1 MKQASFVLIL
11 LFILFTLSIRAQT
24 PEKKICL
31 AQKVQGEILKIDG
44 KLDEAGWKLAYWD
57 NGFTQYR
64 PYDGR
69 DAMQQT
75 IFAILYDNNNL
86 YVGMKMLDTSPDS
99 IVQRLTR
106 RDNVDGDVAGVEI
119 DSYSDNRTAFAFAV
133 TAAGVKY
140 DFLVSNDGNNED
152 ATWNPVWWAA
162 ASKDSLGWYAEMRI
176 PLTQLRFGEKQE
188 QDWGFQA
195 VRYLFRKDETDLW
208 QPISP
213 KQAGFVSFFG
223 RLKGITGIKPHKIAD
238 LMPYVVARTEQFEKE
253 PDNPFLS
260 SGHKNNLSAGLD
272 AKIGLT
278 NYLTMDLTVNPDFGQ
293 VEADPSEVNLSTYET
308 FFQEQRPF
316 FIEGNN
322 ILNFGLNFGDGDLS
336 DEGLF
341 YSRRIGRQP
350 HYSPD
355 LESGSYA
362 DIPEVTRILG
372 AAKITGK
379 TRDGW
384 SIGVLESMT
393 AKENAEV
400 KGNNINEK
408 VAVEPFTNFAV
419 GRLQKD
425 FNEGNTYLG
434 GMVTAVNRNLREE
447 QFYFLHKS
455 AYSGGLDFVHKWDNK
470 NWQFETSF
478 YGSRVAGSTEAI
490 TRTQE
495 AWTHLFQR
503 PDANYLNYDT
513 TRTSLSGYGGKIVLG
528 EYGGNWKFMGAVALK
543 SPGLEL
549 NDVGYMRESNNI
561 LGCFW
566 VGYHKQEPF
575 SIFNNMYL
583 NSDVWTN
590 LNFGGD
596 ITSHG
601 VEFSM
606 STTFKNYWNFNF
618 NSNVNGQAISANAL
632 RGGPS
637 LTVPGNYNVW
647 AEIGSNEQK
656 KLTVELGGYTNRGF
670 IRSYSQSQGIDLEIG
685 YRPLKMLKFSLAP
698 EYNFSRSELQYIT
711 QEEISG
717 KNRYIFGTIK
727 RNTLSA
733 SLRIS
738 FNLTPELSL
747 QYWGQPFI
755 ASGKYSHFKRITN
768 NMADD
773 YTDRFKEY
781 FPDEITYNSSSETYM
796 VTENGF
802 GGITFDQPDFNIK
815 EFLSNMVL
823 RWEYQ
828 PGSTLYIVWSQNRDS
843 SVSDGSFEFGRD
855 FGRLFDARAGNIF
868 LVKLSYRLGR

>member
-1 MKQASFVLIL
+1 MKQASVVLIL
-11 LFILFTLSIRAQT
+11 QLVFLSLITCPQT
-24 PEKKICL
+24 KEKKTCL
-31 AQKVQGEILKIDG
+31 AQKVQGETIKIDG
-44 KLDEAGWKLAYWD
+44 ILDEADWKLAHWD
-57 NGFTQYR
+57 NGFTQHR
-64 PYDGR
+64 PHDGR
-69 DAMQQT
+69 DAEQQT
-75 IFAILYDNNNL
+75 FFAILYDNNNL
-86 YVGMKMLDTSPDS
+86 YVGMKMLDTAPDS

-106 RDNVDGDVAGVEI
+106 RDNVDGDVAGIEI
-119 DSYSDNRTAFAFAV
+119 DSYNDKRTAFAFAV
-133 TAAGVKY
+133 TSAGVKY
-140 DFLVSNDGNNED
+140 DFMVSNDGNNED
-152 ATWNPVWWAA
+152 ATWNPVWWAGA
-162 ASKDSLGWYAEMRI
+162 TKDSLGWYAEMRI

-238 LMPYVVARTEQFEKE
+238 LMPYVVARTEQYEKE
-253 PDNPFLS
+253 PDNPFRS
-260 SGHKNNLSAGLD
+260 SGHKKDLNAGLD

-278 NYLTMDLTVNPDFGQ
+278 NFMTMDLTVNPDFGQ

-308 FFQEQRPF
+308 FFREQRPF

-322 ILNFGLNFGDGDLS
+322 ILNYGLNFGDGDLS

-350 HYSPD
+350 HYFPD
-355 LESGSYA
+355 LENGSYA

-379 TRDGW
+379 TRNGW
-384 SIGVLESMT
+384 SVGVLESMT
-393 AKENAEV
+393 AKENAEI

-425 FNEGNTYLG
+425 FNEGNSYLG

-447 QFYFLHKS
+447 QFNFMHKS
-455 AYSGGLDFVHKWDNK
+455 AYSGGLDFVHKWHNK
-470 NWQFETSF
+470 DWQFETSI
-478 YGSRVAGSTEAI
+478 YGSRVAGGTEAI
-490 TRTQE
+490 TRTQK

-503 PDANYLNYDT
+503 PDADYLNYDT
-513 TRTSLSGYGGKIVLG
+513 TRTSLSGYGGKLVLG
-528 EYGGNWKFMGAVALK
+528 EYGGNWKFMGAAAWK

-575 SIFNNMYL
+575 SIFNRMNL
-583 NSDVWTN
+583 NSDVWAN
-590 LNFGGD
+590 WNFGGD
-596 ITSHG
+596 RTSHG
-601 VEFSM
+601 AEFSLN
-606 STTFKNYWNFNF
+606 TTFRNYWSFGFGANT
-618 NSNVNGQAISANAL
+618 NGQSVSASAL

-637 LTVPGNYNVW
+637 LKVPGNFNTW
-647 AEIGSNEQK
+647 TNIGSSEQK
-656 KLTVELGGYTNRGF
+656 KLTVELNGWINRGYVKN
-670 IRSYSQSQGIDLEIG
+670 YSQSQGVDLSIA
-685 YRPLKMLKFSLAP
+685 YRPLKSLKLSINP
-698 EYNFSRSELQYIT
+698 EYNLSRSELQYIT
-711 QEEISG
+711 QEEIAG
-717 KNRYIFGTIK
+717 TNRYIFGSIK

-733 SLRIS
+733 SFRVS
-738 FNLTPELSL
+738 YNLTPELSL

-755 ASGKYSHFKRITN
+755 ASGKYTHFKRITN
-768 NMADD
+768 NMADE

-781 FPDEITYNSSSETYM
+781 SPSEVIYNSSSETYQ
-796 VTENGF
+796 VTENNF
-802 GGITFDQPDFNIK
+802 GSVSFDQPDFNVK

-828 PGSTLYIVWSQNRDS
+828 PGSTLYLVWSQNRDS
-843 SVSDGSFEFGRD
+843 SVSDGSFEFNRD
-855 FGRLFDARAGNIF
+855 IGRLFDAKAGNIF